1 MQTYQWLSSCDL
13 CERTWVVE
21 ILSIGKNGTW
31 WKILGAAILNEQATG
46 LDHVSTTAHRT
57 NPSVARKIP
66 RAHGQAWWTWNSGTY
81 RKEGETRRS
90 RLQSVGKSSQK
101 APWQLESGWSA
112 LTCKMELLAKVR
124 PWRRS
129 WSMSSTCMGSMQGMG
144 RRLWECNVTGGLQSS
159 LLEVLASYYVVWQYL
174 CHICCAQHGSPWNE
188 IVGASRATSNKD
200 LQFASMPCLFGAML
214 GRDDFASILF
224 GGNGQEASLKMPSSL
239 TTGI

>member
-1 MQTYQWLSSCDL
+1 MCRLQRTELIHQLR
-13 CERTWVVE
+13 ERYRERMDRPGERE
-21 ILSIGKNGTW
+21 IQELIGKRV
-31 WKILGAAILNEQATG
+31 KQ
-46 LDHVSTTAHRT
+46 D
-57 NPSVARKIP
+57 
-66 RAHGQAWWTWNSGTY
+66 
-81 RKEGETRRS
+81 S